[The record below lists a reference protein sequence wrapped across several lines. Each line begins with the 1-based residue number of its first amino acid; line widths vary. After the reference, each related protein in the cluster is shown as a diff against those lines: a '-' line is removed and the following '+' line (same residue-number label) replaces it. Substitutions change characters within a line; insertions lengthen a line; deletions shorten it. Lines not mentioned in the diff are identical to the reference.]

1 MFRKRKPMT
10 RGKRIT
16 LATLVAVV
24 ITATI
29 LLLMP
34 PPSRKITIDLDTD
47 PGTRVT
53 GSFSVDGLLTPFDAE
68 TPSLIEVRG
77 RNVVF
82 SITKDYQP
90 GRLTVRMFIDAEE
103 KAAISTTTGPG
114 ETVECGFRSGNGII
128 RPVRVWAGKPENQ
141 AQE

>member
-1 MFRKRKPMT
+1 LFRKRKPMT

-68 TPSLIEVRG
+68 TPSLMEVRG
-77 RNVVF
+77 KPSNVAF
-82 SITKDYQP
+82 AAETASS
-90 GRLTVRMFIDAEE
+90 GRCG
-103 KAAISTTTGPG
+103 SGPG
-114 ETVECGFRSGNGII
+114 NQEI
-128 RPVRVWAGKPENQ
+128 RPGNEPPG
-141 AQE
+141 